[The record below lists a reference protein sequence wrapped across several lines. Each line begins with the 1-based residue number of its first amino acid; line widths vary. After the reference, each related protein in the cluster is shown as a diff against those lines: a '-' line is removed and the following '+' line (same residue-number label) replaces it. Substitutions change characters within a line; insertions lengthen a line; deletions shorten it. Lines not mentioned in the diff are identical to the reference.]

1 MKDKICIIGLGYVG
15 LPLAHAFSSKYPVV
29 GFDINEKRIEELN
42 KKFGLNASVEFAP
55 YEDYEEIMKLLE
67 LDSNT
72 SIKDFNIN
80 KNLDVKEGD
89 DNDE

>member
-1 MKDKICIIGLGYVG
+1 M
-15 LPLAHAFSSKYPVV
+15 
-29 GFDINEKRIEELN
+29 LN